1 MVTWESIF
9 PTPLMRASN
18 GGSFADD
25 EQKFFKKMQ
34 ATPHKNVANL
44 RSANTRILDAP
55 EMQRIRSF
63 IEEHINQ
70 YGWKVISA
78 SPTHEF
84 YITQSWLNFTKPG
97 ESHHRHT
104 HTNSLI
110 SGVLY
115 IAAKKEMDSICF
127 YRDSA
132 SQRQI
137 LATNDLLN
145 SYNTSSECISV
156 GTGDLL
162 LFPSNLTHGVSQ
174 TTGEHTRISL
184 AFNTF
189 VRGEI
194 GSEDRLNRLCL

>member
-1 MVTWESIF
+1 MVTWESLF
-9 PTPLMRASN
+9 PTPLMRANN
-18 GGSFADD
+18 GGKFA
-25 EQKFFKKMQ
+25 EPEHGFFTKMQ
-34 ATPHKNVANL
+34 AALHRNVANL
-44 RSANTRILDAP
+44 RSANTHILDAP

-70 YGWKVISA
+70 YAWKVISA
-78 SPTHEF
+78 NPNHEF

-132 SQRQI
+132 SQRQV
-137 LATNDLLN
+137 LASNDQLN
-145 SYNTSSECISV
+145 AYNTSSVCIGVSA
-156 GTGDLL
+156 GDLL
-162 LFPSNLTHGVSQ
+162 LFPSNLTHGVNQ

-189 VRGEI
+189 VRGEL